1 MQLVI
6 ILQKCGISL
15 SIQEIYR
22 NNANSFCFMPYNI
35 LPVCESRSGCRRPRR
50 VSAAAHTVLLNYVA
64 LPSQLRFVLNALLH
78 VLYGRCLGAGITWKR
93 AFKFPILVWPVR
105 YTPAL

>member
-35 LPVCESRSGCRRPRR
+35 LPVCEP
-50 VSAAAHTVLLNYVA
+50 
-64 LPSQLRFVLNALLH
+64 
-78 VLYGRCLGAGITWKR
+78 
-93 AFKFPILVWPVR
+93 
-105 YTPAL
+105 